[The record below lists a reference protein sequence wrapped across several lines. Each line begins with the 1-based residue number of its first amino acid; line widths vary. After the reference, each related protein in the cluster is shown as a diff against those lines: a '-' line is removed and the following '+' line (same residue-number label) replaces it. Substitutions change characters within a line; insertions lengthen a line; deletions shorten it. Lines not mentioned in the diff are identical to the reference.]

1 MQHGHAHV
9 RRVRRASLT
18 RGSFAALAVLAA
30 LLPLF
35 APRRQVSIMVAIPC
49 ATPAEGAAPKPEA
62 RKLAGIEAGNL
73 WIAEPARRIT
83 AAKVEPEALR
93 TTPCL
98 VPCLACSSR
107 RTGEPA
113 SVGDLDPFSA
123 GDCAAAELDG
133 RNMAEAF
140 ACSREIARVQWVRR
154 KITRGKYEEAARYA
168 LSGGPCVIKEG
179 FLSLCSDSTS

>member
-9 RRVRRASLT
+9 RRVSRASLT

-107 RTGEPA
+107 R
-113 SVGDLDPFSA
+113 
-123 GDCAAAELDG
+123 
-133 RNMAEAF
+133 AEAF
-140 ACSREIARVQWVRR
+140 ACSREIAR
-154 KITRGKYEEAARYA
+154 RGRCDERSRGANVKMPLDM
-168 LSGGPCVIKEG
+168 LSQVDPV
-179 FLSLCSDSTS
+179 